1 MKHELSKVVIKTKA
15 KIFHPPGE
23 KGRGGGETSEKHEK

>member
-15 KIFHPPGE
+15 KIFHPPPNKKKEDE
-23 KGRGGGETSEKHEK
+23 KKNKRKT